1 MCASV
6 RRYSES
12 DPGSGNVAKQVGPQ
26 QKIWS
31 FPPMAGRPQ
40 WIAGHLVTDADPPQ
54 SGGLGAW

>member
-1 MCASV
+1 MYASE

-31 FPPMAGRPQ
+31 FPLFGGQTA
-40 WIAGHLVTDADPPQ
+40 WIVGP
-54 SGGLGAW
+54 W

>member
-1 MCASV
+1 MYASE

-31 FPPMAGRPQ
+31 FPLFGGQTA
-40 WIAGHLVTDADPPQ
+40 WIVGTC
-54 SGGLGAW
+54 